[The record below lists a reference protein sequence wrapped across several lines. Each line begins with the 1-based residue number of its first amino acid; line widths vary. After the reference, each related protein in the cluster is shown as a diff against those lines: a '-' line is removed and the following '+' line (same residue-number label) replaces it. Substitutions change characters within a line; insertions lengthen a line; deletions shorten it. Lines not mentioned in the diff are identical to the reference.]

1 MAVMIGTTLRGVT
14 VVETKTLQ
22 DERGEVSRIFCDE
35 ELRGSLAGKT
45 IKQINLSKT
54 VKVGSIRG
62 LHYQKQPCAEIKIVR
77 CLKGKVFDVAVDL
90 RHDSPSFLHWFGI
103 ELSAKN
109 NRALVI
115 PEGCAHGFQVLE
127 PNSELLYLH
136 TAPYSPSYEAAIR
149 FDDPVINIVWPL
161 TPTEISQRDRSH
173 PYLKKGH
180 EGLYV

>member
-1 MAVMIGTTLRGVT
+1 MALIIGSRLSGVT
-14 VVETKTLQ
+14 IVETKPLQ
-22 DERGEVSRIFCDE
+22 DERGQFSRIFCDE
-35 ELRGSLAGKT
+35 ELLGPLAGKT
-45 IKQINLSKT
+45 IKQINLSTT

-127 PNSELLYLH
+127 ANSELLYLH

-149 FDDPVINIVWPL
+149 FDDPAINIVWPL

>member
-1 MAVMIGTTLRGVT
+1 MALIIGTTLPGVT
-14 VVETKTLQ
+14 VVETKPLQ
-22 DERGEVSRIFCDE
+22 DERGKFSRIFCDE
-35 ELRGSLAGKT
+35 ELQELLAGKT
-45 IKQINLSKT
+45 IKQINLSTT
-54 VKVGSIRG
+54 VKVGSVRG

-103 ELSAKN
+103 QLSANN

-149 FDDPVINIVWPL
+149 FDDPAISIVWPL